1 MLLGTTAREVSG
13 IKFLR
18 QRVVDDISRR
28 VVRRQRSGS
37 TVGCSC
43 HVPHGAAS
51 RRDFCTREFVGFSSG
66 LSSWSNRAIIRRLR
80 SARSRWG

>member
-66 LSSWSNRAIIRRLR
+66 LSKLEQPRYHPKITICAIQVR
-80 SARSRWG
+80 